1 MHIHFKNRVL
11 FYFLLLICSRTALAQ
26 DHSFSQFWEN
36 RTYYNPAFVGLNVG
50 ELNGLLT
57 YKKLWPKFPGNFSTI
72 HFSADMKTYNSYGF
86 GLYILSSD
94 EGSGFIKSNTV
105 GISYSWREYFN
116 KEKNIYF
123 QLGVEGSYNDER
135 LDFNKYIYS
144 GNLHEI
150 YGNII
155 PTTQSLGENINEKQH
170 YWDFSAGC
178 MVYIP
183 WERHYREFMHN
194 FIGFSIHH
202 LTRPKDNFIEDDA
215 RIPMKISLQWNSF
228 IRTDLYSLDRKSS
241 LYICP
246 GLLFENQG
254 DQLMSSSSFNN
265 VVVVADLTTDPLF
278 GGFWYSSKLLNSSKE
293 KTGYKIKFIK

>member
-1 MHIHFKNRVL
+1 
-11 FYFLLLICSRTALAQ
+11 
-26 DHSFSQFWEN
+26 
-36 RTYYNPAFVGLNVG
+36 
-50 ELNGLLT
+50 
-57 YKKLWPKFPGNFSTI
+57 
-72 HFSADMKTYNSYGF
+72 
-86 GLYILSSD
+86 
-94 EGSGFIKSNTV
+94 
-105 GISYSWREYFN
+105 
-116 KEKNIYF
+116 
-123 QLGVEGSYNDER
+123 
-135 LDFNKYIYS
+135 
-144 GNLHEI
+144 
-150 YGNII
+150 
-155 PTTQSLGENINEKQH
+155 
-170 YWDFSAGC
+170 
-178 MVYIP
+178 
-183 WERHYREFMHN
+183 HN

-278 GGFWYSSKLLNSSKE
+278 GGIWYSSKLLNSSKE